1 MCSIM
6 NTSYKK
12 KMMIKRFVKR
22 APIMKDYF
30 LGKCIHKKMCR
41 DHNID
46 GNAFQFYLNHH
57 DQLLNV
63 LPCRKKSLQICKL
76 LTKLDID
83 PIEND
88 SFFYTIDC
96 FKTINPK
103 LHIFDNYMIDYNRIV
118 NHSFEELRFQLSRSE
133 DEFSQSELCVIGGL
147 QAYCERAERSFGHG
161 VNHKRQLAAIRS
173 LFERPSKTLFEG
185 LQRILFYNQFLW
197 QTGHTLNGLGRLDVI
212 LDKLYC
218 RDISAGR
225 LTKDGV
231 KELLKDFFCALHS
244 YYWFKSGTL
253 MGDTGQIIIL
263 GGKMSNGT
271 YFRNELTDLFIETAK
286 ELKLPDPK
294 VLLRCTSDMPE
305 DLLENAVD
313 CISTGIGAPVLS
325 NDDVIIPALISDG
338 YEEND
343 AYRYGTAA
351 CWEPLIPGNACD
363 QNNIASLNFARP
375 LEMMMEDSEF
385 ERAATLQ
392 EILEIYKTKLKEY
405 IYKVLDPLTRLRF
418 EEDPLLSL
426 GSISAIEKRRDITS
440 GGGKYNNLGLT
451 SVGLGTAVN
460 SLLNIQKFVFEE
472 KRFTLG
478 ELNDLSRGNFVG
490 QEALL
495 HEMKENKPCYGC
507 DDQRVMTLVNEIT
520 DFTSREFKKYH
531 TYLGGHFKFGLSS
544 PFYITD
550 AKNMRAAFDGRRA
563 GESFSVHI
571 SANTAIPTT
580 ELLSFAGKL
589 EYSENRLNGNVVD
602 FITSP
607 GILKQ
612 NIKKYSALLRAAFQS
627 GVFQVQMNVVD
638 SKTLIAAKE
647 HPEKFPQLVVRVWGF
662 SAYFN
667 DLPEEYKDVLIARAI
682 ESEKAA

>member
-1 MCSIM
+1 
-6 NTSYKK
+6 
-12 KMMIKRFVKR
+12 MIKAAAKKLLKR
-22 APIMKDYF
+22 APVIKDY
-30 LGKCIHKKMCR
+30 LY
-41 DHNID
+41 
-46 GNAFQFYLNHH
+46 GNRIYQKYLREKNAEGSTLRFFLNHRSRY
-57 DQLLNV
+57 LEV
-63 LPCRKKSLQICKL
+63 SPRGSKSAQICKL
-76 LTKLDID
+76 LGKLDIE
-83 PIEND
+83 PIENG
-88 SFFYTIDC
+88 SFFYAIDC
-96 FKTINPK
+96 FKTIRPK
-103 LHIFDNYMIDYNRIV
+103 EHILDNYMIDYDLVV
-118 NHSFEELRFQLSRSE
+118 NHSFAEFRMQLAQNSDNFSRG
-133 DEFSQSELCVIGGL
+133 ELCVIDGL
-147 QAYCERAERSFGHG
+147 KKYYERAESSFENEE
-161 VNHKRQLAAIRS
+161 NHKRQLAAIRS
-173 LFERPSKTLFEG
+173 LFERPSETLFEG

-212 LDKLYC
+212 LDELYC
-218 RDISAGR
+218 KDISAGR
-225 LTKDGV
+225 LTKDGA
-231 KELLKDFFCALHS
+231 KALLRDFFCALHS

-263 GGKMSNGT
+263 GGRMPSGS
-271 YFRNELTDLFIETAK
+271 YLRNDLTDMFIEVSK

-305 DLLENAVD
+305 DLLESAVD

-375 LEMMMEDSEF
+375 LEMMLEDAEF
-385 ERAATLQ
+385 ERATTPQ
-392 EILEIYKTKLKEY
+392 EILEIYKAKLKEY
-405 IYKVLDPLTRLRF
+405 IYRVLNPLARLRF

-460 SLLNIQKFVFEE
+460 SLLNIQRLVFEE

-478 ELNDLSRGNFVG
+478 ELNGISRDNFVG

-495 HEMKENKPCYGC
+495 REMKENKPCYGC

-531 TYLGGHFKFGLSS
+531 TFLGGHFKFGLSS

-550 AKNMRAAFDGRRA
+550 AKNMRATFDGRRA
-563 GESFSVHI
+563 GDPFSVHI

-602 FITSP
+602 FIASP

-612 NIKKYSALLRAAFQS
+612 NLKKYSALMRAAFQS

-667 DLPEEYKDVLIARAI
+667 DLPEEYKDVLIARAV
-682 ESEKAA
+682 ESEKSA